1 MFTTHTGRRY
11 RLPSAAQLRRAR
23 LRASIR
29 RAFESFGIA
38 VLLVSPLL
46 ADALLL

>member
-11 RLPSAAQLRRAR
+11 RLPSSTTLRKAR

-29 RAFESFGIA
+29 RAFEASCIA
-38 VLLVSPLL
+38 LLLASPMF
-46 ADALLL
+46 ADALLR